1 MARPAR
7 KSSPMLALNIG
18 EEQFDQAIQSDSGR
32 CLIADAIRAQYPH
45 LSKIWVDM
53 ATIRVTDTKRGQRFT
68 YLTPPAAQFLLLSF
82 DQGWPRPPTDQLTIK
97 GAVQIR
103 SIVRPRTGPK
113 SAAGARERREK
124 RVDELKAKLDAGE
137 ALTHGENVSLGM
149 AANPRPAPERPTS
162 QGPREVSARSGHV
175 TIHGGRGL
183 PAGPAH
189 PNLLRNQ
196 DRHFG
201 AKLADPGVAFSEAV
215 DKAVAERLA
224 ADPAS

>member
-1 MARPAR
+1 MARTAR
-7 KSSPMLALNIG
+7 KSSPTLALNIG
-18 EEQFDQAIQSDSGR
+18 EEQFDRAVKSDSGR

-45 LSKIWVDM
+45 LTKIWVDM

-68 YLTPPAAQFLLLSF
+68 YLTTPAAQFLLLSF
-82 DQGWPRPPTDQLTIK
+82 DQGWPKPPTDQLTIR

-103 SIVRPRTGPK
+103 SILRYRARASEV
-113 SAAGARERREK
+113 RERGEARLA
-124 RVDELKAKLDAGE
+124 ELKAKQAAGE
-137 ALTHGENVSLGM
+137 TLTKGERIAYTKLTNH
-149 AANPRPAPERPTS
+149 RPAPERPAS
-162 QGPREVSARSGHV
+162 QGPREVSERDGHV

-196 DRHFG
+196 DRHYG
-201 AKLADPGVAFSEAV
+201 AKLADPGVAFREAV

-224 ADPAS
+224 AEPAS